1 MSLVFVAARQRT
13 FDTDGDV
20 GRSAA
25 RRGGLTGGSRV
36 HRVLHRST
44 EKGFVSTSRVEITLP
59 NQRSN
64 SLTPMEMT

>member
-25 RRGGLTGGSRV
+25 HRGGLTGGSRV

-44 EKGFVSTSRVEITLP
+44 EKGFVSPSRVEIIFLTKCINYL
-59 NQRSN
+59 SN
-64 SLTPMEMT
+64 